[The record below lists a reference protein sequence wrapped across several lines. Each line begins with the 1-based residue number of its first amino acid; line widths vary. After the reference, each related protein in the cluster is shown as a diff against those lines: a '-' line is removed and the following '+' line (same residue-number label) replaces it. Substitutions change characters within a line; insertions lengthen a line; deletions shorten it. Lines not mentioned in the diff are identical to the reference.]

1 MKGFSDEL
9 LQQHQTLWLAMQQH
23 QFVQDIERNQL
34 PDAVFNRYLVF
45 EGNFVA
51 TAINIFALAVSK
63 APDIR
68 QQRWLIGVLNALVDT
83 QIAWFEAVLARRN
96 INTADYP
103 DDLPGVTAFRDG
115 MLNVAKQ
122 GSFAEIITLMFGAE
136 WMYYHWC
143 ARVSAQPLLDD
154 DIRRWVDMHAEEE
167 FHQQALWLKAE
178 LDRCAQELSE
188 AEKNRLSILYG
199 QVLQWEIDFHS
210 AAYLSAGERR

>member
-1 MKGFSDEL
+1 MNSFTDQL
-9 LQQHQTLWLAMQQH
+9 LQQNDKLWQAMQQH
-23 QFVQDIERNQL
+23 PFVLDIERNQL

-83 QIAWFEAVLARRN
+83 QIAWFEEVLARRD
-96 INTADYP
+96 INPMDYP

-115 MLNVAKQ
+115 MFSVAKQ
-122 GSFAEIITLMFGAE
+122 GSFAEILTLMFGAE

-143 ARVSAQPLLDD
+143 ARVSTQPLLDD
-154 DIRRWVDMHAEEE
+154 DIRYWVDMHAEDE
-167 FHQQALWLKAE
+167 FYQQALWLKDE
-178 LDRCAQELSE
+178 LDRAALALTEE
-188 AEKNRLSILYG
+188 EKQRLSDLYA

-210 AAYLSAGERR
+210 AAYLSGEEAR

>member
-1 MKGFSDEL
+1 MNSFTDQL
-9 LQQHQTLWLAMQQH
+9 LQQHPALWQAMQQH
-23 QFVQDIERNQL
+23 QFVLDIERNQL
-34 PDAVFNRYLVF
+34 PETAFKRYLVF

-83 QIAWFEAVLARRN
+83 QIAWFEEVLARRN
-96 INTADYP
+96 INPADYP
-103 DDLPGVTAFRDG
+103 HDVPGVTAFRDG
-115 MLNVAKQ
+115 MLQVAQQ

-154 DIRRWVDMHAEEE
+154 DIRRWIDMHAEEE
-167 FHQQALWLKAE
+167 FHQQALWLKTE
-178 LDRCAQELSE
+178 LDRCAQDLSE
-188 AEKNRLSILYG
+188 AEKNRLSLLYG

-210 AAYLSAGERR
+210 AAYLSAGEGR